1 MRPLA
6 TTLACVL
13 AVLAAPIPVWGA
25 STHHSSRIEEAL
37 TIDGNTHDW
46 KNIPFKVFKKKR
58 IALAIAN
65 DEQYLYVAVRF
76 KDPLWLRSF
85 ARHGVTLWP
94 SAKGQKRREHG
105 LQYYFQLPD
114 DVKLAL
120 RAKGH
125 ALRQKQLGPRL
136 GSGDM
141 PIEERIEL
149 VGEPETQGTILP
161 IDGGAGPSGSMHFE
175 QGLYTCEFRVPL
187 ASAPD
192 TVFSIP
198 ASTEDSIRLII
209 SFGSENHSA
218 KAADPDER
226 RRKQR
231 MENGRSSM
239 YNRSPLES
247 RRSRMESRGDSTRP
261 KTTRPK
267 LLNPALGE
275 ELWVKI
281 QLAD

>member
-1 MRPLA
+1 MRSLA
-6 TTLACVL
+6 TTLVCVL
-13 AVLAAPIPVWGA
+13 AVLTAPIPARGA
-25 STHHSSRIEEAL
+25 STHHSSRIKEAL
-37 TIDGNTHDW
+37 TIDGDTHDW
-46 KNIPFKVFKKKR
+46 KGIPFKVFRKKR

-65 DEQYLYVAVRF
+65 DEQYLFVSVRF

-105 LQYYFQLPD
+105 LRYYFQLPAE
-114 DVKLAL
+114 VKAAL

-125 ALRQKQLGPRL
+125 ALRQEQPIPEVG
-136 GSGDM
+136 GGDM

-149 VGEPETQGTILP
+149 VGEPETPGTILP

-187 ASAPD
+187 AAAPD
-192 TVFSIP
+192 TAFSIP

-209 SFGSENHSA
+209 SFGGEKLKA
-218 KAADPDER
+218 KEPDAEER

-239 YNRSPLES
+239 YSRSPLDS
-247 RRSRMESRGDSTRP
+247 RRSRMESRGDSTRVNTAHP
-261 KTTRPK
+261 KP
-267 LLNPALGE
+267 LNPALGE
-275 ELWVKI
+275 EIWIKI